1 VQRRV
6 EQDIRA
12 KQSKFVELY
21 FSLFLRLRND
31 LYCVGW
37 GRYTLLTHFYA
48 VDLIAMLCSQS
59 ELIVLLFVSDHA
71 DVLQRVRDKVVRKLD
86 AQSVAR
92 NMFQSFAI
100 TARELESIQCVKDDE
115 PTRAAERLLR
125 IVMKQS
131 DFTYGCFLDAL
142 KANDQRPIYDVIVS
156 GTYQGQPTTF
166 IVHVLSFIA
175 QLKLAQMEQP
185 TLGLCLVSQKRPKI
199 NLLEYNR

>member
-1 VQRRV
+1 
-6 EQDIRA
+6 
-12 KQSKFVELY
+12 
-21 FSLFLRLRND
+21 
-31 LYCVGW
+31 
-37 GRYTLLTHFYA
+37 
-48 VDLIAMLCSQS
+48 M
-59 ELIVLLFVSDHA
+59 
-71 DVLQRVRDKVVRKLD
+71 LQRVRDKVVRKLD

-100 TARELESIQCVKDDE
+100 TARELESIQCVKDE

-142 KANDQRPIYDVIVS
+142 KANDQRHIYEIIVS

-166 IVHVLSFIA
+166 IVHVLSFVA
-175 QLKLAQMEQP
+175 QLKLARVEQP

-199 NLLEYNR
+199 NLLEYNRRRRQIWLFAIFTGEETD

>member
-1 VQRRV
+1 
-6 EQDIRA
+6 
-12 KQSKFVELY
+12 
-21 FSLFLRLRND
+21 
-31 LYCVGW
+31 
-37 GRYTLLTHFYA
+37 
-48 VDLIAMLCSQS
+48 
-59 ELIVLLFVSDHA
+59 
-71 DVLQRVRDKVVRKLD
+71 VLQRVRDKVVSKLD

-100 TARELESIQCVKDDE
+100 TARELESIQCVKYE

-142 KANDQRPIYDVIVS
+142 KANDQKPIYEIIVS

-166 IVHVLSFIA
+166 IVHVSSFIA

-185 TLGLCLVSQKRPKI
+185 T
-199 NLLEYNR
+199 